1 MISEVN
7 SLTPRT
13 SFKHK
18 ISLNPSAYY
27 ASIGRMHRGEEINKN
42 VYNNYKSPL
51 TSKRK
56 SFLNVTTKKDK

>member
-1 MISEVN
+1 MISEAN

-27 ASIGRMHRGEEINKN
+27 FNTGRTYRGEEINKS
-42 VYNNYKSPL
+42 VYTNYKSPL

-56 SFLNVTTKKDK
+56 SFINVTSKKEK